1 MPRGQ
6 PPDSLLALMLTMS
19 IFGLVTTTALALY
32 SSRAESSFS
41 WRKPL
46 IGSIF
51 AFICVVGIVAVFFP
65 RKCVETLSLPRGHTR
80 TEFDVDGPA
89 SVVLKGHHPAC
100 SRFSA
105 HTVEVH
111 GLNLCSACTGLLFG
125 AIIALTGTVAYFFAD
140 WNFNQAGFPSLL
152 IGIAGIALGFLQF
165 RFKAFL
171 RLAINSFFVVGAF
184 LILVNVDLLTQNLLI
199 DLYALFLIVFW
210 LLTRIQISKWNNGRI
225 CLSCESCELGKKC

>member
-1 MPRGQ
+1 ME
-6 PPDSLLALMLTMS
+6 L
-19 IFGLVTTTALALY
+19 
-32 SSRAESSFS
+32 
-41 WRKPL
+41 
-46 IGSIF
+46 
-51 AFICVVGIVAVFFP
+51 
-65 RKCVETLSLPRGHTR
+65 
-80 TEFDVDGPA
+80 
-89 SVVLKGHHPAC
+89 
-100 SRFSA
+100 
-105 HTVEVH
+105 H

-125 AIIALTGTVAYFFAD
+125 AVMALVGTLAYFFAD

-210 LLTRIQISKWNNGRI
+210 LLTRILISKWNNGRI
-225 CLSCESCELGKKC
+225 CLSCESCELRKKC